1 MDRTFLLQILSDGRQ
16 LLNRIGGNKD
26 FAVLF
31 QKCQCG
37 AACLLQCTVLGQH
50 IADPVEVPGLIAC
63 LGKRQDLD
71 VFFVVLIQGIGT
83 FVHLA

>member
-16 LLNRIGGNKD
+16 LFNRIGGNKD

-31 QKCQCG
+31 QKCQCS

-50 IADPVEVPGLIAC
+50 IADPVEISGLIIR
-63 LGKRQDLD
+63 LGQRQDVD
-71 VFFVVLIQGIGT
+71 VFLMILIQGIGT